1 MEVLIIANGDLAVT
15 SQLTELISRVD
26 AVYAAD
32 GGANHCS
39 RLNITPDVLI
49 GDLDSID
56 SSILAGYEQSG
67 VDIIRHPTRKDA
79 TDLEISLDLALSQG
93 VNNVW
98 LAGTLGGRLDMSL
111 ANIFLAAA
119 EKYRCMH
126 IGVLAS
132 DCSIQILHPLS
143 EPFVVDSSLG
153 ENVSL
158 IPLHNDIHG
167 LTLKGFEYELSN
179 QTVEFGS
186 SRGVSNV
193 VRGKQASIHHA
204 KGILLCIQFAGN

>member
-1 MEVLIIANGDLAVT
+1 MEVLIFANGDLAET
-15 SQLTELISRVD
+15 FQLTTLINRVD

-39 RLNITPDVLI
+39 NLNITPDILI

-56 SSILAGYEQSG
+56 ASILLRYEDSG
-67 VDIIRHPTRKDA
+67 VEIYRHPTRKDA
-79 TDLEISLDLALSQG
+79 TDLEISLDLALSRG
-93 VNNVW
+93 VQKIW
-98 LAGTLGGRLDMSL
+98 LAGVLGGRWDMSL

-126 IGVLAS
+126 IGILAP
-132 DCSIQILHPLS
+132 DCSIHILHPSL
-143 EPFVVDSSLG
+143 EPFIVDSSLG

-158 IPLHNDIHG
+158 LPLRNDIHG
-167 LTLKGFEYELSN
+167 LTLKGFEYPLSK

-186 SRGVSNV
+186 SRGVSNLL
-193 VRGKQASIHHA
+193 RGKQASIDHT
-204 KGILLCIQFAGN
+204 KGILLCVQFADN